1 VEDSAATGT
10 EISLAITHWLAT
22 NIISSSN
29 LLFGP
34 IALLLD
40 RFMQLVQFPFRQ
52 IVQDNIRIR
61 QLQTFFPTPLFNY
74 SLGSGHGRS

>member
-10 EISLAITHWLAT
+10 EISLAITHWLAANT
-22 NIISSSN
+22 ISN

-34 IALLLD
+34 IALLLG

-52 IVQDNIRIR
+52 IVQDDIRIC
-61 QLQTFFPTPLFNY
+61 QLQTLFPTPLVNH